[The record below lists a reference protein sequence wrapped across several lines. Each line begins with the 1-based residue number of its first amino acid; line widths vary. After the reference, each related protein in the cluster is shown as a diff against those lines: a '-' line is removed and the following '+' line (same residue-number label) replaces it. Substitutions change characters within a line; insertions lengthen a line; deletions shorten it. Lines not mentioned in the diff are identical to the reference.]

1 MNIIRHSLF
10 MTQRHLRNLLRQP
23 FWVVFTLVQPII
35 WLLLYG
41 QLFKRVVE
49 LPGFHGASYIT
60 FLTPGIVVTTAI
72 FAGGWNGMGII
83 MDLDRGVMDRFLLS
97 PVSRVAII
105 AGRILS
111 LSTAAMVQSLILIG
125 LGLILG
131 ARFDGGVTGILV
143 LLGSAMLIGA
153 AFGALSNAL
162 ALVARKEES
171 VIGASNMLLLPLT
184 FISPIYMAKGLMPGW
199 MQRASMLNPV
209 TWSVEA
215 GREVLKGQPDWHSVL
230 LRLGALA
237 MFAAI
242 SGWIAT
248 TAFRAYQRSV

>member
-1 MNIIRHSLF
+1 MNIVRHSLF

-49 LPGFHGASYIT
+49 LPGFHTASYIT
-60 FLTPGIVVTTAI
+60 FLTPGIVVTTAM

-131 ARFDGGVTGILV
+131 ARFEGGVLGIAV
-143 LLGSAMLIGA
+143 LLASAMLIGA

-184 FISPIYMAKGLMPGW
+184 FISPIYMAKDLMPGW
-199 MQRASMLNPV
+199 MQKVSMLNPV

-215 GREVLKGQPDWHSVL
+215 GREVLKSQPDWHSVF

-237 MFAAI
+237 VFAII

>member
-1 MNIIRHSLF
+1 MTAFRQSLF
-10 MTQRHLRNLLRQP
+10 MTERHLRNLLRQP
-23 FWVVFTLVQPII
+23 FWVVFTLVQPVI

-49 LPGFHGASYIT
+49 LPGFQTGSYIT
-60 FLTPGIVVTTAI
+60 FLTPGIVVTTAM

-83 MDLDRGVMDRFLLS
+83 MDLDRGVMDRLLLS

-111 LSTAAMVQSLILIG
+111 LSAAALVQSLILIG
-125 LGLILG
+125 LGFILG
-131 ARFDGGVTGILV
+131 ARFAGGFTGIV
-143 LLGSAMLIGA
+143 LLLAGAMLLGA

-184 FISPIYMAKGLMPGW
+184 FISPIYMARPLMPGW
-199 MQRASMLNPV
+199 MQEASMVNPV

-215 GREVLKGQPDWHSVL
+215 GREVLKGQPDWQAVL
-230 LRLGALA
+230 IRLGALA
-237 MFAAI
+237 VFAVFSA
-242 SGWIAT
+242 WLAT
-248 TAFRAYQRSV
+248 EAFRAYQRSI